1 MGRGKQAGAPLS
13 GKVWRQKAAGPRA
26 PTNKKERS
34 FTMDRINVN
43 NFDVSAFSEVLASC
57 KGDVYMVTPE
67 GDRLNLKSKL
77 CQMLGFTS
85 LIKGGQIAS
94 AQFECTD
101 PEDESRLF
109 RFNLFGEK

>member
-1 MGRGKQAGAPLS
+1 
-13 GKVWRQKAAGPRA
+13 
-26 PTNKKERS
+26 
-34 FTMDRINVN
+34 MDRINVN

-94 AQFECTD
+94 APFEGTA
-101 PEDESRLF
+101 PEAESRLS
-109 RFNLFGEK
+109 RFTPSGDN

>member
-1 MGRGKQAGAPLS
+1 
-13 GKVWRQKAAGPRA
+13 
-26 PTNKKERS
+26 
-34 FTMDRINVN
+34 MDRINVN

-85 LIKGGQIAS
+85 LIKGVQIAS

-101 PEDESRLF
+101 P
-109 RFNLFGEK
+109 